1 MSIEWMDKEDVLHI
15 YNEILLSHKKNEV
28 IPLAATCIELEIIIL
43 GEVDQRNTK
52 SLMWN
57 LK

>member
-1 MSIEWMDKEDVLHI
+1 MDKEDVEHI
-15 YNEILLSHKKNEV
+15 YNAILLSHKKNEV